1 VISETEST
9 VLVSVTILDKEY
21 RIACQESEQEVL
33 RTSAHYLDR
42 RMREVRQSGRIIGA
56 DRIAVMAGLNIS
68 HELLD
73 QRHVQAL
80 REQALNE
87 RIRALQTK
95 IEHMLSDT
103 REL

>member
-21 RIACQESEQEVL
+21 RINCPESEQDGL

-42 RMREVRQSGRIIGA
+42 RMREVRQGGRIIGS
-56 DRIAVMAGLNIS
+56 DRIAVMAALNIS
-68 HELLD
+68 HELLN
-73 QRHVQAL
+73 QRHVQTQ

-87 RIRALQTK
+87 RIRALQIK
-95 IEHMLSDT
+95 IEHMLNG
-103 REL
+103 